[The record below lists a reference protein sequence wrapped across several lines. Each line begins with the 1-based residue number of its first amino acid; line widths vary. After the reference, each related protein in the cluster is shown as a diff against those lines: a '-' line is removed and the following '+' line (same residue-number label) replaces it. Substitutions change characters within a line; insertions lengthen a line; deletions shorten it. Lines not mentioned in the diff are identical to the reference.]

1 VNVVDSCGW
10 LEYFGEGPNAPVFAP
25 VIEDTERVLV
35 PTVCLTE
42 VFKVMHRQR
51 GEDAAVDAMHAMNL
65 AKIVDLGAEI
75 AVAAAKLGLERDLP
89 LADSVILATARA
101 HGATLWTQDEH
112 FKGVDGVEYVEA
124 K

>member
-1 VNVVDSCGW
+1 MNVVDSCGW
-10 LEYFGEGPNAPVFAP
+10 LEYFGEGPSAPAFAP

-42 VFKVMHRQR
+42 VFKVMRRQR

-112 FKGVDGVEYVEA
+112 FRGIDGVEYVEA

>member
-1 VNVVDSCGW
+1 
-10 LEYFGEGPNAPVFAP
+10 
-25 VIEDTERVLV
+25 VLV

-42 VFKVMHRQR
+42 VYKAVHRQR

-65 AKIVDLGAEI
+65 VKLVDLGAET
-75 AVAAAKLGLERDLP
+75 AVAAAKLGLEHDLP
-89 LADSVILATARA
+89 LADSLILATARA

-112 FKGVDGVEYVEA
+112 FRGIDGVEYVEP

>member
-1 VNVVDSCGW
+1 MNVVDSCGW
-10 LEYFGEGPNAPVFAP
+10 LEYFSEGPNAPAFAP

-35 PTVCLTE
+35 PAVCLTE

-51 GEDAAVDAMHAMNL
+51 GEEAAVDAMHAMNL

-112 FKGVDGVEYVEA
+112 FKDMDGVEYVEA